1 MNFNNFKLHIMNLTW
16 YHKHFKDLTTNE
28 LYQIL
33 QLRNEVFIVEQNCP
47 FQDLDDKDF
56 KCFHLL
62 GFDTD
67 SQKILA
73 YTRIVPKGV
82 SYEEAS
88 IGRVVTSPLARGR
101 GIGKVL
107 MLKSIELLEE
117 LYGGVPIK
125 IGAQY
130 YLKKFYESLGFQQVG
145 EIYLE
150 DGIEH
155 ILMDRI

>member
-1 MNFNNFKLHIMNLTW
+1 MNVYW
-16 YHKHFKDLTTNE
+16 YLKHFRDLTTTE

-56 KCFHLL
+56 YSFHFM

-67 SQKILA
+67 TQKIVA
-73 YTRIVPKGV
+73 YTRLLPPGI
-82 SYEEAS
+82 SYSEAS
-88 IGRVVTSPLARGR
+88 IGRVVTSPMARGT

-107 MLKSIELLEE
+107 MQKSIDTLEE
-117 LYGGVPIK
+117 MFASANIR
-125 IGAQY
+125 IGAQL
-130 YLKKFYESLGFQQVG
+130 YLKNFYESFGFQQDSEV
-145 EIYLE
+145 YLE

-155 ILMDRI
+155 ILMIREV

>member
-1 MNFNNFKLHIMNLTW
+1 MLFRS
-16 YHKHFKDLTTNE
+16 LTTKE

-56 KCFHLL
+56 KCFHLM

-67 SQKILA
+67 SQKIMA
-73 YTRIVPKGV
+73 YVRIIPAGV
-82 SYEEAS
+82 SYTEAS
-88 IGRVVTSPLARGR
+88 IGRVVTSPQARGG

-107 MLKSIELLEE
+107 MEKSIQLLEE
-117 LYGGVPIK
+117 LYGGVPIR
-125 IGAQY
+125 IGAQL
-130 YLKKFYESLGFQQVG
+130 YLKKFYESFGFQQVG

-155 ILMDRI
+155 ILMDKI

>member
-1 MNFNNFKLHIMNLTW
+1 MNVYW
-16 YHKHFKDLTTNE
+16 YLKHFRDLTTTE

-56 KCFHLL
+56 YCFHFM

-67 SQKILA
+67 SQKIVA
-73 YTRIVPKGV
+73 YTRLLPPGI
-82 SYEEAS
+82 SYSEAS
-88 IGRVVTSPLARGR
+88 IGRVVTSPIARGT

-107 MLKSIELLEE
+107 MQKSLDTLEE
-117 LYGGVPIK
+117 MFASANIR
-125 IGAQY
+125 IGAQL
-130 YLKKFYESLGFQQVG
+130 YLKNFYESFGFQQDSEV
-145 EIYLE
+145 YLE

-155 ILMDRI
+155 ILMIREV

>member
-1 MNFNNFKLHIMNLTW
+1 MNVYW
-16 YHKHFKDLTTNE
+16 YLKHFRDLTTTE

-56 KCFHLL
+56 YCFHFM

-67 SQKILA
+67 TQKIVA
-73 YTRIVPKGV
+73 YTRLLPPGI
-82 SYEEAS
+82 SYSEAS
-88 IGRVVTSPLARGR
+88 IGRVVTSPIARGT

-107 MLKSIELLEE
+107 MQKSLDTLEE
-117 LYGGVPIK
+117 MFASANIR
-125 IGAQY
+125 IGAQL
-130 YLKKFYESLGFQQVG
+130 YLKNFYESFGFQQDSEV
-145 EIYLE
+145 YLE

-155 ILMDRI
+155 ILMIREV

>member
-1 MNFNNFKLHIMNLTW
+1 MNITW
-16 YHKHFKDLTTNE
+16 YHKHFKNLLTTE

-56 KCFHLL
+56 KCYHLM

-67 SQKILA
+67 SQKVMA
-73 YTRIVPKGV
+73 YTRIVPAGV

-88 IGRVVTSPLARGR
+88 IGRVVTSPLARGS
-101 GIGKVL
+101 GIGKQL
-107 MLKSIELLEE
+107 MQKSIELLEE
-117 LYGGVPIK
+117 LYGGVSIK
-125 IGAQY
+125 IGAQL
-130 YLKKFYESLGFQQVG
+130 YLKKYYESFGFEQLD

-155 ILMDRI
+155 ILMIRN

>member
-1 MNFNNFKLHIMNLTW
+1 MNITW
-16 YHKHFKDLTTNE
+16 YHKPFKELNTTE

-56 KCFHLL
+56 ESHHLI

-67 SQKILA
+67 TQKVMA
-73 YTRIVPKGV
+73 YTRIVPAGV

-88 IGRVVTSPLARGR
+88 IGRVVMSKQARGS
-101 GIGKVL
+101 GIGKEL
-107 MLKSIELLEE
+107 MQKSIELLEE
-117 LYGGVPIK
+117 LYGGISIK
-125 IGAQY
+125 IGAQL
-130 YLKKFYESLGFQQVG
+130 YLKKFYESFDFIQI
-145 EIYLE
+145 EAIYLE

-155 ILMDRI
+155 ILMIRKC

>member
-1 MNFNNFKLHIMNLTW
+1 MNLTW
-16 YHKHFKDLTTNE
+16 YHKHFKDLTITE

-56 KCFHLL
+56 KCFHLM
-62 GFDTD
+62 GFDTET
-67 SQKILA
+67 QKVLA
-73 YTRIVPKGV
+73 YTRIVPQGI
-82 SYEEAS
+82 SYQAAS
-88 IGRVVTSPLARGR
+88 IGRVVTSPLARGG

-107 MLKSIELLEE
+107 MQKSIELLAE
-117 LYGGVPIK
+117 LYGGVPIR

-130 YLKKFYESLGFQQVG
+130 YLKKFYESLGFQQVE

-155 ILMDRI
+155 ILMDRA

>member
-1 MNFNNFKLHIMNLTW
+1 MNITW
-16 YHKHFKDLTTNE
+16 YHKHFNDLSSTE

-67 SQKILA
+67 SQKVMA
-73 YTRIVPKGV
+73 YTRIVPAGV

-88 IGRVVTSPLARGR
+88 IGRVVTSPQARGG
-101 GIGKVL
+101 GIGKEL
-107 MLKSIELLEE
+107 MQKSIELLEE
-117 LYGGVPIK
+117 LYGGVSIK

-130 YLKKFYESLGFQQVG
+130 YLKKFYESFGFQQVE

-155 ILMDRI
+155 ILMIKKS

>member
-1 MNFNNFKLHIMNLTW
+1 MNVYW
-16 YHKHFKDLTTNE
+16 YLKHFRDLTTTE

-56 KCFHLL
+56 YSFHFM

-67 SQKILA
+67 TQKIVA
-73 YTRIVPKGV
+73 YTRLLPPGV
-82 SYEEAS
+82 SYSEAS
-88 IGRVVTSPLARGR
+88 IGRVVTSPMARGT

-107 MLKSIELLEE
+107 MQKSIDTLEE
-117 LYGGVPIK
+117 MFASANIR
-125 IGAQY
+125 IGAQL
-130 YLKKFYESLGFQQVG
+130 YLKNFYESFGFQQDSEV
-145 EIYLE
+145 YLE

-155 ILMDRI
+155 ILMIREV

>member
-1 MNFNNFKLHIMNLTW
+1 MNITW
-16 YHKHFKDLTTNE
+16 YHKHFNDLNTTE

-56 KCFHLL
+56 KCCHLI

-67 SQKILA
+67 SQKIMA
-73 YTRIVPKGV
+73 YTRILPSGV

-88 IGRVVTSPLARGR
+88 IGRVVTSPQARRG
-101 GIGKVL
+101 GIGKEL
-107 MLKSIELLEE
+107 MQKSIELLEE
-117 LYGGVPIK
+117 LYGGVSIK

-130 YLKKFYESLGFQQVG
+130 YLKKFYESFGFQQVE
-145 EIYLE
+145 EIFLE

-155 ILMDRI
+155 ILMIRG

>member
-1 MNFNNFKLHIMNLTW
+1 MNVYW
-16 YHKHFKDLTTNE
+16 YLKHFRDLTTTE

-56 KCFHLL
+56 YSFHFM

-67 SQKILA
+67 TQKIVA
-73 YTRIVPKGV
+73 YTRLLPPGI
-82 SYEEAS
+82 SYSEAS
-88 IGRVVTSPLARGR
+88 VGRVVTSPIARGS

-107 MLKSIELLEE
+107 MQKSLDTLEE
-117 LYGGVPIK
+117 MFASANIR
-125 IGAQY
+125 IGAQL
-130 YLKKFYESLGFQQVG
+130 YLKNFYESFGFQQDSEV
-145 EIYLE
+145 YLE

-155 ILMDRI
+155 ILMIHEV

>member
-1 MNFNNFKLHIMNLTW
+1 MNVYW
-16 YHKHFKDLTTNE
+16 YLKHFRDLTTTE

-56 KCFHLL
+56 YSFHFM

-67 SQKILA
+67 TQKIVA
-73 YTRIVPKGV
+73 YTRLLPPGI
-82 SYEEAS
+82 SYSEAS
-88 IGRVVTSPLARGR
+88 VGRVVTSPIARGS

-107 MLKSIELLEE
+107 MQKSLDTLEE
-117 LYGGVPIK
+117 MFASANIR
-125 IGAQY
+125 IGAQL
-130 YLKKFYESLGFQQVG
+130 YLKNFYESFGFQQDSEV
-145 EIYLE
+145 YLE

-155 ILMDRI
+155 ILMIREV

>member
-1 MNFNNFKLHIMNLTW
+1 MNITW
-16 YHKHFKDLTTNE
+16 YYKYFNDLTTKE

-56 KCFHLL
+56 KCFHLIGL
-62 GFDTD
+62 DDD
-67 SQKILA
+67 SQKIMA
-73 YTRIVPKGV
+73 YTRIVPEGI
-82 SYEEAS
+82 SYTEAS
-88 IGRVVTSPLARGR
+88 IGRVVTSPQARGE

-107 MLKSIELLEE
+107 MEKSIQLLEE
-117 LYGGVPIK
+117 LYGGVPIR
-125 IGAQY
+125 IGAQL
-130 YLKKFYESLGFQQVG
+130 YLKKFYESFGFQQVG

-155 ILMDRI
+155 ILMDKI

>member
-1 MNFNNFKLHIMNLTW
+1 MNITW
-16 YHKHFKDLTTNE
+16 YHKHFKNLLTTE

-56 KCFHLL
+56 KCYHLM

-67 SQKILA
+67 SQKVMA
-73 YTRIVPKGV
+73 YTRIVPAGV

-88 IGRVVTSPLARGR
+88 IGRVVTSPLARGS
-101 GIGKVL
+101 GIGKQL
-107 MLKSIELLEE
+107 MQKSIELLEE
-117 LYGGVPIK
+117 LYGGVSIK
-125 IGAQY
+125 IGAQL
-130 YLKKFYESLGFQQVG
+130 YLKKYYESFGFEQLDEV
-145 EIYLE
+145 YLE

-155 ILMDRI
+155 ILMIRN

>member
-1 MNFNNFKLHIMNLTW
+1 MNITW
-16 YHKHFKDLTTNE
+16 YHKHFKYLSTTE

-56 KCFHLL
+56 KCYHLL

-67 SQKILA
+67 SQKIMA
-73 YTRIVPKGV
+73 YTRIVPAGV

-88 IGRVVTSPLARGR
+88 IGRVVTSPLARGG
-101 GIGKVL
+101 GIGKQL
-107 MLKSIELLEE
+107 MKKSIALLEE
-117 LYGGVPIK
+117 LYGGVSIR
-125 IGAQY
+125 IGAQL
-130 YLKKFYESLGFQQVG
+130 YLKRYYESFGFQQV
-145 EIYLE
+145 EEVYLE

-155 ILMDRI
+155 IIMIRN

>member
-1 MNFNNFKLHIMNLTW
+1 MNITW
-16 YHKHFKDLTTNE
+16 YHKHFKDLTTKE

-33 QLRNEVFIVEQNCP
+33 QLRNEVFIVEQKCP

-56 KCFHLL
+56 KCFHLI
-62 GFDTD
+62 GFDTV
-67 SQKILA
+67 SQKIVA
-73 YTRIVPKGV
+73 YTRIVPARV
-82 SYEEAS
+82 SYKEAS
-88 IGRVVTSPLARGR
+88 IGRVVTSAEARGG
-101 GIGKVL
+101 GIGREL

-117 LYGGVPIK
+117 LFGGVSIK

-155 ILMDRI
+155 ILMIKQ